1 MSNDN
6 VINLKIFSGNNSSV
20 NHTNSSVNVRNSSV
34 SDANSSFIA
43 NISSSVA
50 QLKHSVKEYADLGI
64 SFSDVT
70 PVITHFLNNYS
81 KMIAPFAEMITFA
94 SHRLNTSSFSINCF
108 TTDYKKRYYGVLSK
122 NVSGQASRYLLAFF
136 VPDNSSASQAVTIRS
151 STTLKA
157 HLGALREY
165 SLISKVN
172 TSPTD
177 YDGLTLQN
185 KIAERRICRAVT
197 NVTESKTRHPIPLL
211 YSVAFTQKTLGAIHH
226 G

>member
-1 MSNDN
+1 MINN
-6 VINLKIFSGNNSSV
+6 IKTNLKTLHDKNLSLNGTNLSVNSQNSSL
-20 NHTNSSVNVRNSSV
+20 NDKNL
-34 SDANSSFIA
+34 SFIRHVTA
-43 NISSSVA
+43 MVTKLGETIRFRLLFSVEKKGCNRGVYPFLSVFLVSKNIVK
-50 QLKHSVKEYADLGI
+50 QL
-64 SFSDVT
+64 
-70 PVITHFLNNYS
+70 
-81 KMIAPFAEMITFA
+81 
-94 SHRLNTSSFSINCF
+94 F
-108 TTDYKKRYYGVLSK
+108 TTDDNKRYYGVLSK

-136 VPDNSSASQAVTIRS
+136 VPDNSPASQAVTIRS
-151 STTLKA
+151 SIILRA
-157 HLGALREY
+157 HLSDSREY

-197 NVTESKTRHPIPLL
+197 NVTESKTRHPISLL

>member
-1 MSNDN
+1 MTNYIKIDIKPNHGSNYSYKHS
-6 VINLKIFSGNNSSV
+6 NLSV
-20 NHTNSSVNVRNSSV
+20 YDMNL
-34 SDANSSFIA
+34 SFISS
-43 NISSSVA
+43 ISSPINQMKDFASA
-50 QLKHSVKEYADLGI
+50 SITLGFL
-64 SFSDVT
+64 FSDVT
-70 PVITHFLNNYS
+70 PVITHFLTNCL
-81 KMIAPFAEMITFA
+81 KVIAPFSQMFAFA
-94 SHRLNTSSFSINCF
+94 SHGLNANSFSINSF

-136 VPDNSSASQAVTIRS
+136 VPDNSPASQAVTIRS
-151 STTLKA
+151 STILRA
-157 HLGALREY
+157 HLSDSREY

-197 NVTESKTRHPIPLL
+197 NVTESKTRHPISLL

>member
-1 MSNDN
+1 MTDNNQINSKHLHDSTYGCKYSN
-6 VINLKIFSGNNSSV
+6 LSLYSV
-20 NHTNSSVNVRNSSV
+20 NLSL
-34 SDANSSFIA
+34 IA
-43 NISSSVA
+43 NISSLVA
-50 QLKHSVKEYADLGI
+50 QVNSSAKKCANLGVT
-64 SFSDVT
+64 FSDVT
-70 PVITHFLNNYS
+70 PVITHFLV
-81 KMIAPFAEMITFA
+81 KALAIIAPITRA
-94 SHRLNTSSFSINCF
+94 IEITNHRLDINNFDINRF
-108 TTDYKKRYYGVLSK
+108 TTHCKKRYYGVLSK

-136 VPDNSSASQAVTIRS
+136 VPDNSPASQAVTIRS

-211 YSVAFTQKTLGAIHH
+211 YSVALTQKTLGAIHH